1 MAGHVVSVGDL
12 VLDVV
17 LPVTLPVV
25 GGQHQE
31 PAFRRVEPGG
41 AANFL
46 FAARHMGLQVTAAGA
61 VGADVFGQL
70 ILDALRDAEIDTA
83 HIVAVPGSTST
94 LVIALA
100 DPASGQHAFIGHYGS
115 GPDVP
120 YPDGLDAALSN
131 ADALFVM
138 GYTFAEKRIV
148 PLALRALEQ
157 AKAIGLPV
165 YLDVG
170 PFMAAVP
177 ADLVAHITAQA
188 DVILMTEDE
197 VALVC
202 EGDTGDEAYARLL
215 ARGPHTLIVKQGAS
229 GCVIVT
235 PDGQTR
241 VPGYPAEVVDTI
253 GAGDCFAGAFLAGR
267 LNGLDLVDAAKL
279 ANAMGAATVQKAGAG
294 SNAPT
299 CAEVMDIL
307 ARAGERLDFPCP

>member
-25 GGQHQE
+25 GGKHQE

-61 VGADVFGQL
+61 VGADAFGQL
-70 ILDALRDAEIDTA
+70 ILDALRDADVDTT
-83 HIVAVPGSTST
+83 HIVTPSGSTTT

-100 DPASGQHAFIGHYGS
+100 DIDSGEHTFLGHYGS
-115 GPDVP
+115 GPDVS
-120 YPDGLDAALSN
+120 YPEGLDATLSE

-148 PLALRALEQ
+148 PLALRALER
-157 AKAIGLPV
+157 AKEIGLPV

-170 PFMAAVP
+170 PFMAAVSP
-177 ADLVAHITAQA
+177 DLVPQITAHADL
-188 DVILMTEDE
+188 ILMTEEE
-197 VALVC
+197 VGLVC
-202 EGDTGDEAYARLL
+202 DGCTGDEAYAALL
-215 ARGPHTLIVKQGAS
+215 ERGPHTLIVKQGAS

>member
-100 DPASGQHAFIGHYGS
+100 DLASGQHAFIGHYGS

-120 YPDGLDAALSN
+120 YPDRLDAALSG

-138 GYTFAEKRIV
+138 GYTFAEKRVV
-148 PLALRALEQ
+148 PLALRALDR

-177 ADLVAHITAQA
+177 PDLVPTLTAHA
-188 DVILMTEDE
+188 DVMLMTRDE
-197 VALVC
+197 VGLVC
-202 EGDTGDEAYARLL
+202 EGGTGDEAYAALL
-215 ARGPHTLIVKQGAS
+215 ERGPHTLIVKRGAS
-229 GCVIVT
+229 GCAII
-235 PDGQTR
+235 TR
-241 VPGYPAEVVDTI
+241 D
-253 GAGDCFAGAFLAGR
+253 R
-267 LNGLDLVDAAKL
+267 H
-279 ANAMGAATVQKAGAG
+279 
-294 SNAPT
+294 
-299 CAEVMDIL
+299 
-307 ARAGERLDFPCP
+307 

>member
-1 MAGHVVSVGDL
+1 M
-12 VLDVV
+12 
-17 LPVTLPVV
+17 
-25 GGQHQE
+25 
-31 PAFRRVEPGG
+31 
-41 AANFL
+41 
-46 FAARHMGLQVTAAGA
+46 
-61 VGADVFGQL
+61 
-70 ILDALRDAEIDTA
+70 
-83 HIVAVPGSTST
+83 
-94 LVIALA
+94 
-100 DPASGQHAFIGHYGS
+100 
-115 GPDVP
+115 
-120 YPDGLDAALSN
+120 
-131 ADALFVM
+131 
-138 GYTFAEKRIV
+138 

>member
-70 ILDALRDAEIDTA
+70 ILDALRDAGIDTM

-148 PLALRALEQ
+148 PLALRWNRP
-157 AKAIGLPV
+157 KRRLPV

-170 PFMAAVP
+170 RSWRPFRRTGGAHHRAGRRDPDDRGRGRAGVRGRHRRRSVRPP
-177 ADLVAHITAQA
+177 A
-188 DVILMTEDE
+188 
-197 VALVC
+197 
-202 EGDTGDEAYARLL
+202 GARS
-215 ARGPHTLIVKQGAS
+215 ATLIVKQGAS